1 MHNKFA
7 ENFYELRKQYNLKQS
22 DLAQSLKTTQRKISY
37 WESGKIEPDID
48 TLIDIAN
55 FFDVS
60 VDELIGNN

>member
-1 MHNKFA
+1 MHNMFA
-7 ENFYELRKQYNLKQS
+7 ENLYELRKQYNLKQN
-22 DLAQSLKTTQRKISY
+22 DLAKSLNTTQRKISY
-37 WESGKIEPDID
+37 WESGRIEPDID